1 MRRFFI
7 LLVLVALGLSACA
20 TDPSLRG
27 GGNNSPSVTTA
38 PQPTTAA
45 SSGSAPANIVE
56 LADQIDAAMAA
67 VKSFQQVIEV
77 VTVNDGKRFQSKTT
91 VQVDRSDSSAIKAY
105 SVTDMGDGNSAQAI
119 TIGDDAYVKNPG
131 ENWQKTEL
139 PEENKANLTP
149 DFTKSLRQASSLEAA
164 GAETIDGVAVTKY
177 LATGQDEVVEIYVDA
192 GHRLI
197 RRVVRPAQE
206 VSGDEGG
213 MTVTFGAF
221 DEQFQIDAP
230 I

>member
-1 MRRFFI
+1 MRRF
-7 LLVLVALGLSACA
+7 LVLMVLVALGLSACA

-27 GGNNSPSVTTA
+27 GEATSPSVSTA
-38 PQPTTAA
+38 SEPAA
-45 SSGSAPANIVE
+45 APSDSAPAEVIE
-56 LADQIDAAMAA
+56 LADQIDAAMAK

-91 VQVDRSDSSAIKAY
+91 VQVDRSDPSAIKAY

-139 PEENKANLTP
+139 PEENKANLAP
-149 DFTKSLRQASSLEAA
+149 DFTKSLRQTTALEAA

-177 LATGQDEVVEIYVDA
+177 LATDSDEVVEIYVDA
-192 GHRLI
+192 SHRLI

-206 VSGDEGG
+206 ASGDEGG
-213 MTVTFGAF
+213 TSVTFGAF
-221 DEQFQIDAP
+221 DEQFQIEAP